1 MLGNCKYFPNAQ
13 YKRDRGAARIH
24 YKLRQP
30 ITARLEQAIT
40 SAIQQNHASSSV
52 KVPAPSRVLRGGLLQ
67 HAEQFFDDILAADEV
82 DALQALIRQ
91 VACVA
96 GLPKGDQQRWRAEK
110 LLQRRRHLLT
120 EHW

>member
-1 MLGNCKYFPNAQ
+1 MLSTNGTEVQQEYTTSSDSPSQHALNKPS
-13 YKRDRGAARIH
+13 
-24 YKLRQP
+24 P
-30 ITARLEQAIT
+30 

-67 HAEQFFDDILAADEV
+67 HAEQVFDDILAADEV